1 MSSQQDLAANRE
13 VFRSGGSFVLWWVW
27 VVIAIVA
34 LIDLAIQA
42 HNHSALGMAVLRER
56 YAVRGVIATTYN
68 QPAVARLPERATQV
82 PHGAVTSVPVG

>member
-1 MSSQQDLAANRE
+1 MSSQQDLAANRD

-42 HNHSALGMAVLRER
+42 HNQKVLTGVTPPSGGER
-56 YAVRGVIATTYN
+56 PTAGDEAHV
-68 QPAVARLPERATQV
+68 
-82 PHGAVTSVPVG
+82 